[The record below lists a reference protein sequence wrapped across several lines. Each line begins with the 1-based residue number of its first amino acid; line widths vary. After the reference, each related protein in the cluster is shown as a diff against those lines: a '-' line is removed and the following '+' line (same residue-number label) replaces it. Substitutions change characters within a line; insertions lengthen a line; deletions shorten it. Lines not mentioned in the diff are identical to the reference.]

1 MESKRGFDEPMAAIT
16 FDDGYRDFY
25 ENAYPVLKRKGVP
38 AALFVVTSTVG
49 TDELHLHDK
58 LYLLLLTRFRQEGW
72 TSSKLS
78 NFLHSLGIWIPQI
91 KAGDAYHATRA
102 LLQQLSRGEIARII
116 RALENDD
123 PIPGEIKEPFYSVTW
138 AMLDEMCRNGICL
151 GSHSKNHILMTN
163 ESRQRVLAEAA
174 ESRRE
179 IEKRLG
185 IQIQHFA
192 YPDGKFDSGAVKSVE
207 AAGYRFAYTICIH
220 RSRAHPRL
228 TVPRRV
234 LWENSCIDAGGNQS
248 RALLNYHIG
257 GMCDLIDP
265 CKDRHA
271 HLGGWEGERC

>member
-1 MESKRGFDEPMAAIT
+1 MIRRMVKTGLAEAAASSSGMGHFLRMFSRFRNGPVILAYHRVVKDFQSSAETSIPAMLVTRATLEKHLDALAEHYRLISLDELGARMESKRGFDEPMAAIT

-116 RALENDD
+116 R
-123 PIPGEIKEPFYSVTW
+123 
-138 AMLDEMCRNGICL
+138 
-151 GSHSKNHILMTN
+151 
-163 ESRQRVLAEAA
+163 
-174 ESRRE
+174 
-179 IEKRLG
+179 
-185 IQIQHFA
+185 
-192 YPDGKFDSGAVKSVE
+192 
-207 AAGYRFAYTICIH
+207 
-220 RSRAHPRL
+220 
-228 TVPRRV
+228 
-234 LWENSCIDAGGNQS
+234 
-248 RALLNYHIG
+248 
-257 GMCDLIDP
+257 
-265 CKDRHA
+265 
-271 HLGGWEGERC
+271 